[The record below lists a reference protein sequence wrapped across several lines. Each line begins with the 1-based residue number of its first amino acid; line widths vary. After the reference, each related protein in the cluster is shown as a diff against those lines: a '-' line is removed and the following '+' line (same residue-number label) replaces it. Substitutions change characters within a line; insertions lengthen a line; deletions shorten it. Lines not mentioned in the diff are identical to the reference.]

1 MIKIAADI
9 NDDVAVLENESGDD
23 VTDNESGQR
32 NSDGGLV
39 MTRVAESEDIH
50 QVYNLC
56 DGELCLCDRR
66 EADS

>member
-9 NDDVAVLENESGDD
+9 NDDVAVLDNESGDD

-39 MTRVAESEDIH
+39 MRVAESEDIH

>member
-9 NDDVAVLENESGDD
+9 NDDVAVLDNESGDD

-39 MTRVAESEDIH
+39 TRVAESEDIH

>member
-9 NDDVAVLENESGDD
+9 NDDVAVLDNESGDD

-39 MTRVAESEDIH
+39 TIVAESEDIH